1 VRNSSNAQQG
11 LTVGVDLGDKYSHV
25 CVLNAHGEIVE
36 EGRIATTR
44 EALERRFAGMAPAA
58 MAIEAGTHSNWVYDL
73 LTSLG
78 HDVVVANPRKLRAIT
93 ANERKSDQM
102 DARMLARLRR
112 ADSQLLS
119 PVVPRAEHMR
129 RDLGV
134 MRARAALVQA
144 RTMLVNHVRGVAKS
158 SGSRLRKCS
167 AESLHKAELP
177 ADLVSVLAPLLQVL
191 ERLTEQV
198 HVYDQHIAKLSK
210 ESYPQTSLLRQV
222 QGVGPLTALCF
233 TLTIGDAGRFK
244 NARAAGAYAGL
255 TPRRDQSGDR
265 DPELRIT
272 KCGDEM
278 LRTLLVQCAH
288 RILGPF
294 GPDCDLR
301 RFGLKLAE
309 RGGKNAKRRAVVA
322 TARKLS
328 VLLLALM
335 RSGEVYEP
343 LRNSP
348 AARRASA

>member
-1 VRNSSNAQQG
+1 MRNSINAQQG
-11 LTVGVDLGDKYSHV
+11 LTIGVDLGDKYSQV
-25 CVLNAHGEIVE
+25 CVLDARGEIVE
-36 EGRIATTR
+36 EGRVATTR
-44 EALERRFAGMAPAA
+44 EALERRFKGMAPAA
-58 MAIEAGTHSNWVYDL
+58 MAIEAGTHSNWVFDL

-102 DARMLARLRR
+102 DALMLARLRR
-112 ADSQLLS
+112 ADRQLLS
-119 PVVPRAEHMR
+119 PVAPRAEHMR

-134 MRARAALVQA
+134 LRARAALVQA

-167 AESLHKAELP
+167 AESLHKTELP
-177 ADLVSVLAPLLQVL
+177 VELAGLLTPLLQVL

-222 QGVGPLTALCF
+222 EGVGPITALCF
-233 TLTIGDAGRFK
+233 TLTIGDARRFK

-294 GPDCDLR
+294 GPECDLR

-348 AARRASA
+348 AARKESA

>member
-1 VRNSSNAQQG
+1 MADSNSVVER
-11 LTVGVDLGDKYSHV
+11 LTIGVDLGDKFSQV
-25 CVLNAHGEIVE
+25 CVLDARGEVVE
-36 EGRIATTR
+36 EARIATTR
-44 EALERRFAGMAPAA
+44 EALERRFGGMAPAA
-58 MAIEAGTHSNWVYDL
+58 MAIEAGTHSNWVFDL
-73 LTSLG
+73 LTALG
-78 HDVVVANPRKLRAIT
+78 HDVVVADPRKLRAIS
-93 ANERKSDQM
+93 ANERKSDRM
-102 DARMLARLRR
+102 DALMLARLRR
-112 ADSQLLS
+112 ADRALLS
-119 PVVPRAEHMR
+119 PVAPRAEHIR

-134 MRARAALVQA
+134 LRARAALVEA

-167 AESLHKAELP
+167 TASLHKAELP
-177 ADLVSVLAPLLQVL
+177 AELYAVLTPLVQVL
-191 ERLTEQV
+191 EQLTLQIR
-198 HVYDQHIAKLSK
+198 VYDQQITKLCQGA
-210 ESYPQTSLLRQV
+210 YPQTDLLRQV
-222 QGVGPLTALCF
+222 AGVGPITALCF
-233 TLTIGDAGRFK
+233 TLTIGDARRFK
-244 NARAAGAYAGL
+244 NARAVGAYTGL

-272 KCGDEM
+272 KCGDRM

-301 RFGLKLAE
+301 SFGLKLIE
-309 RGGKNAKRRAVVA
+309 RGGKNAKKRAIVA

-348 AARRASA
+348 AARKASA

>member
-25 CVLNAHGEIVE
+25 CVLDAHGEIVE
-36 EGRIATTR
+36 ESRIATTR

-177 ADLVSVLAPLLQVL
+177 AELA
-191 ERLTEQV
+191 RC
-198 HVYDQHIAKLSK
+198 A
-210 ESYPQTSLLRQV
+210 
-222 QGVGPLTALCF
+222 GTA
-233 TLTIGDAGRFK
+233 
-244 NARAAGAYAGL
+244 AAGLGATDRTG
-255 TPRRDQSGDR
+255 PR
-265 DPELRIT
+265 LRP
-272 KCGDEM
+272 
-278 LRTLLVQCAH
+278 AH
-288 RILGPF
+288 REGCP
-294 GPDCDLR
+294 R
-301 RFGLKLAE
+301 SRT
-309 RGGKNAKRRAVVA
+309 RRRACC
-322 TARKLS
+322 ARSK
-328 VLLLALM
+328 AWG
-335 RSGEVYEP
+335 RSRP
-343 LRNSP
+343 C
-348 AARRASA
+348 ASR